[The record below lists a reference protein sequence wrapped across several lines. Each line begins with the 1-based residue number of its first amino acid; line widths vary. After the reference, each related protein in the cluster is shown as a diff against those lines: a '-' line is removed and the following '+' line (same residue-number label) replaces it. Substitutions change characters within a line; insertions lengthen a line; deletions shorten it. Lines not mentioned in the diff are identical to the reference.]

1 MSGDD
6 LGTLSRAELLLDRR
20 VVEPDPLALEL
31 SVGCELEHV
40 EQPDAHGTA
49 LAVAKAPVA
58 VDDLT
63 RPQRLV
69 GGEGACSDSRQRRGL
84 GRDAQRGS
92 RSRRVAGV
100 GVSQE
105 NIAGFIQG
113 PKRVSDRVG
122 STPSK
127 EN

>member
-49 LAVAKAPVA
+49 LAVAKAPAA

-63 RPQRLV
+63 RPERLV
-69 GGEGACSDSRQRRGL
+69 DAEGIAVEAHDRRDAFATDGGKQHLVVGL
-84 GRDAQRGS
+84 GFVQAVERAHR
-92 RSRRVAGV
+92 
-100 GVSQE
+100 
-105 NIAGFIQG
+105 
-113 PKRVSDRVG
+113 
-122 STPSK
+122 
-127 EN
+127 